1 MRTTPPS
8 NAIHPNTPRRLESHH
23 TKPRPAVIV
32 SYMIAG
38 LVAMLV
44 AVCYAEL
51 ATEVSYTGGTFV
63 YACKLYGRGIGW

>member
-1 MRTTPPS
+1 
-8 NAIHPNTPRRLESHH
+8 
-23 TKPRPAVIV
+23 
-32 SYMIAG
+32 MIAG